1 MHAHA
6 GLGASSN
13 EIRRAIA
20 VQVPE
25 GNGGKLF
32 GYEKEFLLVG
42 RILERRIPAVRFGRT
57 DPGGGLAVLGPIE
70 KLDPRTIEVIV
81 DQVLQPVTVEIEM
94 SQDTGVPA
102 GLEDLGAESRNLS
115 LFSLSTPWSKEKRIE
130 PAARKPRTRALT
142 CRP

>member
-13 EIRRAIA
+13 EIRRTIA

-102 GLEDLGAESRNLS
+102 GLEDLGRGKQEPVALLLVDS
-115 LFSLSTPWSKEKRIE
+115 LE
-130 PAARKPRTRALT
+130 
-142 CRP
+142 